1 MCFYVPFS
9 IFAENKR
16 IMGLIKTIKDLLGL
30 TAIEKKLDE
39 KQSQGLT
46 REEFLAA
53 IRELKTPTSA
63 PITAQPVVS
72 LSQNQQTSGDGEIE
86 ELRKQLET
94 AQQQIQDL
102 TAKLVDAKAAAVQEY
117 LDSAKEAILKASE
130 PGTAGRPPIPGTN
143 FNLKIRAHL
152 FECLCRLKS
161 VAPGFKT
168 TAFIN
173 DAIEQRIVSFLNENP
188 QYVPIIKDNEE

>member
-1 MCFYVPFS
+1 
-9 IFAENKR
+9 
-16 IMGLIKTIKDLLGL
+16 MGLIQTIKDLLGL
-30 TAIEKKLDE
+30 SAIEKKLE
-39 KQSQGLT
+39 RQEEQQRKQQDA
-46 REEFLAA
+46 FLAA
-53 IRELKTPTSA
+53 LKSITTQQPAA
-63 PITAQPVVS
+63 PAAQPVVP
-72 LSQNQQTSGDGEIE
+72 LSQPSQSSDDIE
-86 ELRKQLET
+86 ELRKQLESAHHQIES
-94 AQQQIQDL
+94 AQIQIQDL

-130 PGTAGRPPIPGTN
+130 PGAPGRPPIPGTN

-152 FECLCRLKS
+152 FECLCRLKA

>member
-16 IMGLIKTIKDLLGL
+16 IMGLIKTIRDLLGL
-30 TAIEKKLDE
+30 SAIEQNQKDTAEIL
-39 KQSQGLT
+39 KQ
-46 REEFLAA
+46 
-53 IRELKTPTSA
+53 LKESMNKPMPAPA
-63 PITAQPVVS
+63 PITAQRVVP
-72 LSQNQQTSGDGEIE
+72 LSQNQQSSGEVE
-86 ELRKQLET
+86 ELRKQLEA
-94 AQQQIQDL
+94 AQQQVQDL

-130 PGTAGRPPIPGTN
+130 PGAPGRPPIPGTN

-152 FECLCRLKS
+152 FECLCRLKA

>member
-1 MCFYVPFS
+1 MPFYTFV
-9 IFAENKR
+9 ENKR

-63 PITAQPVVS
+63 PITTQPVVP
-72 LSQNQQTSGDGEIE
+72 LSQNQQSSGEVE
-86 ELRKQLET
+86 ELRKQLEA
-94 AQQQIQDL
+94 AQNQIQDL
-102 TAKLVDAKAAAVQEY
+102 TAKLVDAKATAVQEY

-130 PGTAGRPPIPGTN
+130 PGTPGRPPIPGTN